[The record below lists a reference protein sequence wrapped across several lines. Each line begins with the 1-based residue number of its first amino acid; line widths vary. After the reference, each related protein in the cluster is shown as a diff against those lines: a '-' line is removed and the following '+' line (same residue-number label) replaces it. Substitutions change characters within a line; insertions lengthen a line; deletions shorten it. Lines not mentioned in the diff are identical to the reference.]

1 MGIGGLADAETL
13 QVQVLLA
20 ASFARAKTKI
30 LGDEI
35 MDYTDEEW
43 LAFTYTLKELCK
55 VVNRTVESVYIN
67 TATHEVKI
75 TYTDRVKFVEMANMD
90 FRCIAIETLKYING
104 A

>member
-1 MGIGGLADAETL
+1 
-13 QVQVLLA
+13 
-20 ASFARAKTKI
+20 
-30 LGDEI
+30 

-55 VVNRTVESVYIN
+55 VVNRKVENVAIN
-67 TATHEVKI
+67 NFNHEVRI
-75 TYTDRVKFVEMANMD
+75 DYTDRVKIINVSCMD